1 MRNLCRVLRKCCKV
15 CNLLAT
21 VCFLWYSI
29 DRKITDTNREGSDMK
44 HLGRILAVLVVAGGI
59 FALVAALCRR
69 KNRQDDGYVTLYDS
83 GVEF

>member
-1 MRNLCRVLRKCCKV
+1 
-15 CNLLAT
+15 
-21 VCFLWYSI
+21 
-29 DRKITDTNREGSDMK
+29 MK
-44 HLGRILAVLVVAGGI
+44 HLGRILAVLIVAGGI